1 MSLPPLPKPPSD
13 VMTTEVEITLPKD
26 LFDDLST
33 AAAEQKMDVPTAVV
47 QCIHLWRYPPAPAA
61 APQRRARKGVRS

>member
-13 VMTTEVEITLPKD
+13 LMTTEVEITLPKD

-33 AAAEQKMDVPTAVV
+33 AASEQKMDVPTAVV
-47 QCIHLWRYPPAPAA
+47 MCIQMWRYPAASA
-61 APQRRARKGVRS
+61 APQRRARKGARS